1 MCVCL
6 EPGHVFVP
14 CRWLGSKVLLK
25 TGYFFDHAVKY
36 KAMSG
41 DIAAVIVI
49 LTTAHQEYHR
59 RRSRTSLAA
68 VFERYHDT
76 ILYKAG
82 LGKMEERKAHDEYQ
96 QSRVG
101 TSMLSFWYL
110 A

>member
-14 CRWLGSKVLLK
+14 CRRLGSKVLLK

-36 KAMSG
+36 KAMSR
-41 DIAAVIVI
+41 DVAAVIVI

-82 LGKMEERKAHDEYQ
+82 LEKMEERKAHDEYQ
-96 QSRVG
+96 QS
-101 TSMLSFWYL
+101 
-110 A
+110 